1 VIEKGCHVS
10 NLLHHYQNLTFM
22 DTQHENCRNQNRQT
36 RITQGRLINYMKKYS
51 TIVLMTLI
59 QQHKVPM
66 MIHSSRAGPSI
77 SRDLQIRQELL
88 VETFPSNLIL
98 RGTKRSHVSC
108 LFAGLVFCDF
118 SHLYSYQV
126 LQLIASLWSIRF
138 SNLCAPVMHLIF
150 GFL

>member
-1 VIEKGCHVS
+1 
-10 NLLHHYQNLTFM
+10 
-22 DTQHENCRNQNRQT
+22 
-36 RITQGRLINYMKKYS
+36 
-51 TIVLMTLI
+51 
-59 QQHKVPM
+59 M

-126 LQLIASLWSIRF
+126 LQHIASLWSLRF
-138 SNLCAPVMHLIF
+138 SNLCAPVMHLFF
-150 GFL
+150 GVSLSTLPLPYYVSFICLWKIGESIVKKQIKKDSLVKVAPS